1 VRLEEIKR
9 LERHYASYRRD
20 PSIDGYE
27 VTLDGEDKPFSIT
40 KDQLQHI
47 GQTIEEYI
55 GWLRSV
61 YPPG

>member
-1 VRLEEIKR
+1 MRLEEIKR

-47 GQTIEEYI
+47 GQTIEE
-55 GWLRSV
+55 
-61 YPPG
+61 